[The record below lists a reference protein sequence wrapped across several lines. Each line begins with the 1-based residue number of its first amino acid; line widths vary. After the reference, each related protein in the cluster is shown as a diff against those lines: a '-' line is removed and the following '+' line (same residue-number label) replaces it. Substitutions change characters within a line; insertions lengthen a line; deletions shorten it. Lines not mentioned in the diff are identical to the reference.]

1 MPFFLDTQETSQRFA
16 NHMVEFCSLL
26 DTNHIHH
33 GSPGDLFEFADTLEK
48 SNQLR
53 IDLSAL
59 VKSIAKRESDE
70 LLLTDMMSII
80 AASVGGP
87 SFVDTHTDITKP
99 TNTLMEFLLGT
110 GCWKQFGA
118 PPLPASQNVAP
129 SHRPPIHAEDPRPLR
144 SSPPASPVPM
154 TEMTDETPKDQSA
167 LLDAS
172 SELRQT
178 LNRLEVDTLQVK
190 LYLDSIEQR
199 FSKIEPSPDAL
210 PTQTS
215 SFPETLPQPKTTN
228 SAAGEVV
235 HPSAPAFEAEL
246 PTRGRAVF
254 SHLSQPHQSQTEDE
268 DFSSPTFAYA
278 TEKGRS
284 IVPIGVFLALLA
296 IVIASFFFIHSG
308 QRQAFLKAGLSHL
321 KTVRT
326 LFNRVPAIVSHAPT
340 TTLPAAPAPTS
351 TPAAATPTPSSPAAS
366 PVPPIP
372 VPPIKGI
379 VGPTPTPS
387 SASGS
392 ASPNISSD
400 AQPTPANPKI
410 RYIPS
415 NVMEGHLLSAPRPEY
430 PSLARINHIEGQVAM
445 QATISKAGSI
455 KTLHV
460 IKGPASLRSAAIDAV
475 LNWRY
480 KPYLVDGRPT
490 EVATTVYVDFSLK
503 PPPAIA
509 H

>member
-1 MPFFLDTQETSQRFA
+1 MPFFLDMQETSQRFA
-16 NHMVEFCSLL
+16 SQIAEFCSLL
-26 DTNHIHH
+26 DTNHIRH
-33 GSPGDLFEFADTLEK
+33 GSPDDLFEFATTLEK
-48 SNQLR
+48 SNQFR

-59 VKSIAKRESDE
+59 VKSIVKRESGE

-87 SFVDTHTDITKP
+87 SFADTHTDITKP

-118 PPLPASQNVAP
+118 PSPPATQNVAP
-129 SHRPPIHAEDPRPLR
+129 SDRPPIHTEVPKPLR
-144 SSPPASPVPM
+144 SSPAASPIP
-154 TEMTDETPKDQSA
+154 MTDETPKDQAA
-167 LLDAS
+167 LLDVS

-210 PTQTS
+210 PTQAS
-215 SFPETLPQPKTTN
+215 SPPEPLPQPKTTN
-228 SAAGEVV
+228 AVAGEVT
-235 HPSAPAFEAEL
+235 PTFAQSIPAFEAEL

-254 SHLSQPHQSQTEDE
+254 SHVSQPDQTDDE

-278 TEKGRS
+278 TEKRRS
-284 IVPIGVFLALLA
+284 IVPVGVFLVLLA
-296 IVIASFFFIHSG
+296 IAIASFFFINSG
-308 QRQAFLKAGLSHL
+308 QRQAFLKTGLSHL

-326 LFNRVPAIVSHAPT
+326 LFDRVPAAISHAPT
-340 TTLPAAPAPTS
+340 TSSPAAVPASAPV
-351 TPAAATPTPSSPAAS
+351 AATPTPPSSVAS
-366 PVPPIP
+366 PVSPTPA
-372 VPPIKGI
+372 PPIKGI
-379 VGPTPTPS
+379 AESTPTPS
-387 SASGS
+387 SASDS
-392 ASPNISSD
+392 ASRNVSSD
-400 AQPTPANPKI
+400 AQPTSDNPKI
-410 RYIPS
+410 RTIPS
-415 NVMEGHLLSAPRPEY
+415 NIMEGHLLSAPRPEY

-445 QATISKAGSI
+445 QATISEAGSI

-460 IKGPASLRSAAIDAV
+460 IKGPSSLRSAAIDAV

-503 PPPAIA
+503 PPPVIA